1 MYGFDDIII
10 NPKSKC
16 VDDLFGKN
24 VYYGN
29 SPQEVLENANDGICY
44 AKLSD
49 VDDGGFFVEDDESG
63 PFQCIIPKIGLS
75 YRKFKGMEEFLE
87 YASDHGLATLTP
99 CEDYLCHTGIWLKDY
114 SGGIFQVIKING
126 TGVSLGGCF
135 FYWSDLLS
143 DYMFIDGRRCGVY
156 E

>member
-1 MYGFDDIII
+1 MYGFDDILI

-29 SPQEVLENANDGICY
+29 SPQEVLENANNGICY

-99 CEDYLCHTGIWLKDY
+99 CEDYLCHTGIWLKSY
-114 SGGIFQVIKING
+114 SGEIFQVIRING
-126 TGVSLGGCF
+126 TGVSLGGWF
-135 FYWSDLLS
+135 VYWSDLLS
-143 DYMFIDGRRCGVY
+143 DYLFIDGRRCGVY

>member
-1 MYGFDDIII
+1 MYGFDDILI

-29 SPQEVLENANDGICY
+29 SPQDVLENANNGRCY
-44 AKLSD
+44 AKLSE
-49 VDDGGFFVEDDESG
+49 VDDGGFFVEEYESG
-63 PFQCIIPKIGLS
+63 PFQCIIPKTDLS

-87 YASDHGLATLTP
+87 YASDCKATTP
-99 CEDYLCHTGIWLKDY
+99 GDDYLLKTGIWLKSY
-114 SGGIFQVIKING
+114 SGEIFQVIRING

-143 DYMFIDGRRCGVY
+143 DYMFLDGRRCGVY

>member
-1 MYGFDDIII
+1 MYGFDDILI

-29 SPQEVLENANDGICY
+29 SPQEVLERANNGICY

-75 YRKFKGMEEFLE
+75 YRKFKGMDEFLE
-87 YASDHGLATLTP
+87 YASDHGLATLTL

-114 SGGIFQVIKING
+114 SGGIFQVITIFG
-126 TGVSLGGCF
+126 DGVSLGGCF

-143 DYMFIDGRRCGVY
+143 DYLFLDGRRCGVY

>member
-1 MYGFDDIII
+1 MYGFDDILI

-143 DYMFIDGRRCGVY
+143 DYMFLDGRRCGVY

>member
-1 MYGFDDIII
+1 MYGFDDILI

-114 SGGIFQVIKING
+114 SGEIFQVTRING
-126 TGVSLGGCF
+126 AGVGIEGCF

-143 DYMFIDGRRCGVY
+143 DYLFLDGRRCGVY

>member
-1 MYGFDDIII
+1 MYGFDNILI

-29 SPQEVLENANDGICY
+29 SPQEVLERANNGRCY

-63 PFQCIIPKIGLS
+63 PFQCIIPKTDLS
-75 YRKFKGMEEFLE
+75 YRKFNGMEEFLE
-87 YASDHGLATLTP
+87 YASDCEIMTP
-99 CEDYLCHTGIWLKDY
+99 CEDYLFKTGIWLKSY
-114 SGGIFQVIKING
+114 SGEIFQVIRING

-143 DYMFIDGRRCGVY
+143 DYLFLDGRRCGVY

>member
-1 MYGFDDIII
+1 MYGFDDILI

-29 SPQEVLENANDGICY
+29 SPQEVLERANNGICY
-44 AKLSD
+44 ANLSD
-49 VDDGGFFVEDDESG
+49 VDDGGFFVDDDESG
-63 PFQCIIPKIGLS
+63 PFQCIIPKTDLS
-75 YRKFKGMEEFLE
+75 YRKFNGMDEFLE
-87 YASDHGLATLTP
+87 YASDCKATTP
-99 CEDYLCHTGIWLKDY
+99 CEDYLYHTGIWLKDY
-114 SGGIFQVIKING
+114 SGGIFQVIKIFG
-126 TGVSLGGCF
+126 DGVSLGGCF

-143 DYMFIDGRRCGVY
+143 DYLFLDGRRCGVY

>member
-1 MYGFDDIII
+1 MYGFDDILI

-29 SPQEVLENANDGICY
+29 SPQEVLERANNGIGY

-63 PFQCIIPKIGLS
+63 PFQCIIPKTDLS

-87 YASDHGLATLTP
+87 YASDFKATTP
-99 CEDYLCHTGIWLKDY
+99 CEDYLCHTGIWLKSY
-114 SGGIFQVIKING
+114 SGEIFQVIRING

>member
-1 MYGFDDIII
+1 MYGFDDILI

>member
-1 MYGFDDIII
+1 M
-10 NPKSKC
+10 
-16 VDDLFGKN
+16 
-24 VYYGN
+24 
-29 SPQEVLENANDGICY
+29 LENANDGICY

-63 PFQCIIPKIGLS
+63 PFQCIIPKTDLS

>member
-1 MYGFDDIII
+1 MYGFDDILI

-29 SPQEVLENANDGICY
+29 SPQEVLERANNGIGY
-44 AKLSD
+44 ANLSD
-49 VDDGGFFVEDDESG
+49 VDDGGFFVDDDESG
-63 PFQCIIPKIGLS
+63 PFQCIIPKTDLS

-87 YASDHGLATLTP
+87 YASDFKATTP

-114 SGGIFQVIKING
+114 SGEIFQVTRING
-126 TGVSLGGCF
+126 VGVGIEGCF
-135 FYWSDLLS
+135 YYWSDLLS
-143 DYMFIDGRRCGVY
+143 DYLFLDGRRCGVY

>member
-1 MYGFDDIII
+1 MYGFIDILI

-29 SPQEVLENANDGICY
+29 SPQEVLENANNGICY
-44 AKLSD
+44 AKLSE

-63 PFQCIIPKIGLS
+63 PFQCIIPKMDLS
-75 YRKFKGMEEFLE
+75 YRKFKGMQEFLE
-87 YASDHGLATLTP
+87 YACNNAKDDTSNEYLHSVGIWVK
-99 CEDYLCHTGIWLKDY
+99 DYEGNMFQVNVIEGTGI
-114 SGGIFQVIKING
+114 GFN
-126 TGVSLGGCF
+126 GCF

-143 DYMFIDGRRCGVY
+143 DYLFLDGERCGVY

>member
-1 MYGFDDIII
+1 MYVFDDILI

-29 SPQEVLENANDGICY
+29 SPQEVLERANNGICY

-87 YASDHGLATLTP
+87 YASAHGLATLTP
-99 CEDYLCHTGIWLKDY
+99 CENYLCHTGIWLKNY
-114 SGGIFQVIKING
+114 SGEIFQVTRING

-143 DYMFIDGRRCGVY
+143 DYRVIDGERCGVY

>member
-29 SPQEVLENANDGICY
+29 SPQEVLENANNGICY

-75 YRKFKGMEEFLE
+75 YRKFNGMEEFLE
-87 YASDHGLATLTP
+87 YASDCKATTP
-99 CEDYLCHTGIWLKDY
+99 CEDCLLKTGIWLKSY
-114 SGGIFQVIKING
+114 SGEIFQVIRING

-143 DYMFIDGRRCGVY
+143 DYLFLDGRRCGVY

>member
-1 MYGFDDIII
+1 MYGFDDILI

-29 SPQEVLENANDGICY
+29 SPQEVLERANNGIGY

-49 VDDGGFFVEDDESG
+49 VDDGGFFVDDDESG
-63 PFQCIIPKIGLS
+63 PFQCIIPKTDLS

-87 YASDHGLATLTP
+87 YASDCEIMTP
-99 CEDYLCHTGIWLKDY
+99 CEDYLCHTGIWLKSY
-114 SGGIFQVIKING
+114 SGEIFQVIRING

-143 DYMFIDGRRCGVY
+143 DYLFLDGRRCGVY

>member
-1 MYGFDDIII
+1 MYGFDDILI

-29 SPQEVLENANDGICY
+29 SPQEVLENANNSRCY

-63 PFQCIIPKIGLS
+63 PFQCIIHKIGLS

-99 CEDYLCHTGIWLKDY
+99 CEDYLCHTGIWLKSY
-114 SGGIFQVIKING
+114 SGEIFQVTRING
-126 TGVSLGGCF
+126 AGVGIEGCF
-135 FYWSDLLS
+135 YYWSDLLS
-143 DYMFIDGRRCGVY
+143 DYLFLDGRRCGVY

>member
-1 MYGFDDIII
+1 MYGFDDILI

-29 SPQEVLENANDGICY
+29 SPQEVLERANNGIGY

-49 VDDGGFFVEDDESG
+49 VDDGGFFVDDDESG

>member
-1 MYGFDDIII
+1 MYSLANVLV
-10 NPKSKC
+10 NPYQEGVES
-16 VDDLFGKN
+16 VLGSL
-24 VYYGN
+24 VYFGN
-29 SPQEVLENANDGICY
+29 SPQEVLERANNGICY
-44 AKLSD
+44 ANLSD
-49 VDDGGFFVEDDESG
+49 VDDGGFFVEDYESG

-99 CEDYLCHTGIWLKDY
+99 CEDYLCHTGIWLKNY
-114 SGGIFQVIKING
+114 SGEIFQVIRING

-143 DYMFIDGRRCGVY
+143 DYLFLDGERCGVY

>member
-1 MYGFDDIII
+1 MYGFDDILI

-29 SPQEVLENANDGICY
+29 SPQDVLENANNSRCY

-49 VDDGGFFVEDDESG
+49 VDDGGFFVDDDVSG

-75 YRKFKGMEEFLE
+75 YREFKGMEEFLE
-87 YASDHGLATLTP
+87 YASDHGLAILTP

-114 SGGIFQVIKING
+114 SGEIFQVTEING
-126 TGVSLGGCF
+126 TGVGLGGCF
-135 FYWSDLLS
+135 YYWSDLLS
-143 DYMFIDGRRCGVY
+143 DYLFIDGRRCGVY

>member
-1 MYGFDDIII
+1 MYGFDDILI

-16 VDDLFGKN
+16 VEDLFGKN

-29 SPQEVLENANDGICY
+29 SPQEVLERANNGICY

-75 YRKFKGMEEFLE
+75 YRKFNGMEEFLE
-87 YASDHGLATLTP
+87 YASDCKATTP
-99 CEDYLCHTGIWLKDY
+99 GEDCLLKTGIWLKSY
-114 SGGIFQVIKING
+114 SGEIFQVIRING

-143 DYMFIDGRRCGVY
+143 DYLFLDGRRCGVY

>member
-1 MYGFDDIII
+1 MYGFDDILI

-16 VDDLFGKN
+16 VEDLFGKN

-29 SPQEVLENANDGICY
+29 SPQEVLERANNGIGY
-44 AKLSD
+44 ANLSD
-49 VDDGGFFVEDDESG
+49 VDDGGFFVDDDESG
-63 PFQCIIPKIGLS
+63 PFQCIIPKTDLS

-87 YASDHGLATLTP
+87 YASDCKIMTP

-114 SGGIFQVIKING
+114 SGEIFQVTRING
-126 TGVSLGGCF
+126 AGVGIEGCF
-135 FYWSDLLS
+135 YYWSDLLS
-143 DYMFIDGRRCGVY
+143 DYLFLDGRRCGVY

>member
-29 SPQEVLENANDGICY
+29 SPQEVLENANNGICY

-63 PFQCIIPKIGLS
+63 PFQCIIHKIGLS

-126 TGVSLGGCF
+126 AGVSLGGCF